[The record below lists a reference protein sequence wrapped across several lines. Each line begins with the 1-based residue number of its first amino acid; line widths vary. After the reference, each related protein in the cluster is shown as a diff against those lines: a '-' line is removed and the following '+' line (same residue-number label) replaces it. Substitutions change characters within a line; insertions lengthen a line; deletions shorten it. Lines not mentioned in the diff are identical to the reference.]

1 MIRSSCESDPL
12 WEQALVGA
20 GPARERERSSRQDSR
35 GLSNGGADNRSGI
48 LPGGYKPPFRGQGPL
63 AQVVP
68 QGLLAQINKEW
79 Q

>member
-12 WEQALVGA
+12 CERALVGA
-20 GPARERERSSRQDSR
+20 GPARE
-35 GLSNGGADNRSGI
+35 DNRSGI